1 MALSD
6 HSASDQ
12 LPADPELSRQ
22 RHGRCARTPSMPE
35 GLNVEIRRWND
46 RLREQ
51 GRPGS
56 EAIWKTTIPERFAV
70 RTDDIHV
77 AALGARRQ
85 GLVMSRAGQRAAGP
99 QDNPASARRGRP
111 EPVQNDQQT
120 RVFGHHIAWSTPMR
134 LRWQMPPATTV
145 SAPVPAG
152 SMSSS

>member
-1 MALSD
+1 
-6 HSASDQ
+6 
-12 LPADPELSRQ
+12 
-22 RHGRCARTPSMPE
+22 MP
-35 GLNVEIRRWND
+35 GALNVEIRRSND

-56 EAIWKTTIPERFAV
+56 EAIWKTTIPERFPV

-85 GLVMSRAGQRAAGP
+85 GLVMSRAGQRAASP

-120 RVFGHHIAWSTPMR
+120 RVFGPSHRLVDADAAPMAGAASHHGQHAGP
-134 LRWQMPPATTV
+134 RWQHVVKLNHSSWAEELQFVNDSPN
-145 SAPVPAG
+145 APFDVTGDA
-152 SMSSS
+152 